1 MFFVLKITLSDI
13 FCVLKI
19 TLSATK
25 VVVYFGLCKYFSH
38 KYYQSPKFIFL
49 KTLSNTATPFN
60 RSHTPNQKV
69 HYYEAHLFS
78 M

>member
-38 KYYQSPKFIFL
+38 KYYQSPKFFVNFQ
-49 KTLSNTATPFN
+49 SNSIE
-60 RSHTPNQKV
+60 RSDLQRSG
-69 HYYEAHLFS
+69 L
-78 M
+78 

>member
-1 MFFVLKITLSDI
+1 MFFL
-13 FCVLKI
+13 LKI

-49 KTLSNTATPFN
+49 K
-60 RSHTPNQKV
+60 
-69 HYYEAHLFS
+69 HYQIPLFHLIEVILQIRKLITIKRIYFQCDLFLLGAI
-78 M
+78 

>member
-1 MFFVLKITLSDI
+1 MFFL
-13 FCVLKI
+13 LKI

-49 KTLSNTATPFN
+49 K
-60 RSHTPNQKV
+60 
-69 HYYEAHLFS
+69 HYQIPLFYLIEVILQIRKFII
-78 M
+78 MMRIYFQCDLFLLGAI